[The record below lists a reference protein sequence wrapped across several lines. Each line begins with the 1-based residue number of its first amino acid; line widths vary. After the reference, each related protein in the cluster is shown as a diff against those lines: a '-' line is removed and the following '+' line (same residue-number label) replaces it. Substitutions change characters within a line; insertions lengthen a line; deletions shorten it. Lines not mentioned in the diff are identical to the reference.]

1 MPDIKTQL
9 TEEVADTEWKDLKP
23 HAQRDALIIVQE
35 PLNLLDVGVAIA
47 KDDVQKVQ
55 YWIQEQLV
63 QKPTAEYLSACN
75 AEPNKKFSAL
85 IVQPFVIVREV

>member
-47 KDDVQKVQ
+47 LDDVQKVQ
-55 YWIQEQLV
+55 YWIRNWCKNPPQS
-63 QKPTAEYLSACN
+63 T
-75 AEPNKKFSAL
+75 
-85 IVQPFVIVREV
+85 